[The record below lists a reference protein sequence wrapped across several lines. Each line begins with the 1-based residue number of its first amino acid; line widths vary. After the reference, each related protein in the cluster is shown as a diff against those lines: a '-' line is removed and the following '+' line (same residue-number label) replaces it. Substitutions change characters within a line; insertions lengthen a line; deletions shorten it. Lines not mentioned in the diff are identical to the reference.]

1 MTHDIYIYEEAKGKA
16 SGIRIPWLPEKIEV
30 DTGDLR
36 AAEYDI
42 LDQGPVDVPNGS
54 NLGEITFQSIFP
66 GTARKGLPFLRGSLK
81 KPDVYTK
88 QMDQW
93 KEKGTELRIL
103 VTGTRINYPVYLTK
117 FSYSHSGGYG
127 DVEYSLTVKTRREVK
142 ITTVK
147 AATAKKNQTKKTSNA
162 STATTY
168 TIKKGDTLW
177 GISVKYLGKGSR
189 WKEIYNLNKA
199 IIEETAK
206 KHGKKSSNSGHWIY
220 PGCKIKLPKK

>member
-30 DTGDLR
+30 DMGELR

-54 NLGEITFQSIFP
+54 NLGEITFQSTFP
-66 GTARKGLPFLRGSLK
+66 GTARKGLPFLRGILK
-81 KPDVYTK
+81 KPDVYIK

-93 KEKGTELRIL
+93 KEKGTELRII
-103 VTGTRINYPVYLTK
+103 VTGTRINHPVYLVK
-117 FSYSHSGGYG
+117 FAYSYAGGYG
-127 DVEYSLTVKTRREVK
+127 DVEYTLTVKTRREIK

-147 AATAKKNQTKKTSNA
+147 AAAKKNQTKSSSA
-162 STATTY
+162 STTTSY

-177 GISVKYLGKGSR
+177 GIAVKHLGKGSR
-189 WKEIYNLNKA
+189 WKEIYNLNKT
-199 IIEETAK
+199 IIENTAK